1 MDSLKGAKEPWVSI
15 LFFLPAVFY
24 SFLQAFIFKMK
35 FLDFIRESIIPER
48 TFMQFDYTSSAF
60 DCLWLLHN
68 ISNMRLK
75 NEHKPT
81 LLLVTDMGLGS
92 SLKPMAAESNQIA

>member
-1 MDSLKGAKEPWVSI
+1 
-15 LFFLPAVFY
+15 
-24 SFLQAFIFKMK
+24 
-35 FLDFIRESIIPER
+35 
-48 TFMQFDYTSSAF
+48 MQFDYTSSAF

-81 LLLVTDMGLGS
+81 LLLVIDMGLGS